1 MEFLC
6 YVASPRN
13 LTRVVTRSIRWER
26 PAVGWKKLNSDGSII
41 GSSGQV
47 GCGGVVRNEHGD

>member
-1 MEFLC
+1 M
-6 YVASPRN
+6 
-13 LTRVVTRSIRWER
+13 TRSIRWER